1 MNDELL
7 ELFIKEDCDQH
18 AQSLLLAA
26 IKAKTG
32 TDGVEDFT
40 FNRFNVR
47 LDFGTCEAAIDD
59 DLNPDYGECRLPL
72 NSFAERVA
80 AVVDVT

>member
-18 AQSLLLAA
+18 AQSVLLSA
-26 IKAKTG
+26 ISAKTD
-32 TDGVEDFT
+32 TACIEDFT

-47 LDFGTCEAAIDD
+47 LDFGVEEAVIDD
-59 DLNPDYGECRLPL
+59 DLNPADGEYRLPL

-80 AVVDVT
+80 AVEAAT

>member
-1 MNDELL
+1 MNDEIL

-18 AQSLLLAA
+18 AQAVLLAS

-32 TDGVEDFT
+32 SDGIEDFT

-47 LDFGTCEAAIDD
+47 LDFSNSQAVIDD
-59 DLNPDYGECRLPL
+59 DINPSDGECRLPL
-72 NSFAERVA
+72 DRFAACVEA
-80 AVVDVT
+80 AGTA

>member
-18 AQSLLLAA
+18 AQAVLLTS
-26 IKAKTG
+26 IRAKTG
-32 TDGVEDFT
+32 TDGTEDFT

-47 LDFGTCEAAIDD
+47 LDFGNKEAVIDD
-59 DLNPDYGECRLPL
+59 DLNPVDGECRIPI
-72 NSFAERVA
+72 ERFVTCVEA
-80 AVVDVT
+80 AGIK